1 MYLRIVSV
9 VTFLMFILGMSGCAT
24 IPEEHQG
31 AATGAGIGALA
42 GAVGGALIAG
52 EGSKTKGAIIGGL
65 AGALVGGVIGNY
77 TVDQKKSA
85 PETATKYNYQSSAGT
100 VVRIEEA
107 LAKPARVRPGDKV
120 DLEATYAVMTPYPNT
135 QVNITEA
142 REVRLNNEL
151 VGNPE
156 VNVSHAAG
164 TYTSSVPL
172 FLPADARKGT
182 YKVITTIKTDVG
194 RDSRE
199 TSFIVQ

>member
-1 MYLRIVSV
+1 MTV
-9 VTFLMFILGMSGCAT
+9 ILGLSGCVT
-24 IPEEHQG
+24 IPEQHEG
-31 AATGAGIGALA
+31 AATGSGIGAVA

-52 EGSKTKGAIIGGL
+52 EGSRTKGAIIGGL
-65 AGALVGGVIGNY
+65 AGALIGGVIGNY

-85 PETATKYNYQSSAGT
+85 AETTNKYNYQSSAGT
-100 VVRIEEA
+100 VVRIEGA
-107 LAKPARVRPGDKV
+107 SARPSAVKPGEKV
-120 DLEATYAVMTPYPNT
+120 DLEATYAVMTPSPNT
-135 QVNITEA
+135 PVSITEA

-182 YKVITTIKTDVG
+182 YKVIMTIRTDAG

-199 TSFIVQ
+199 TSFIVR